1 MVEEKLVRLFTSW
14 SGTQPASIEKLPGSG
29 SNRIYFRL
37 RGSGFSV
44 IGAWND
50 DIRENDAFVSFTRHF
65 CRNGFPVA
73 EVLAYNQE
81 NRVYLL
87 TDLGD
92 TTLYQLLISSRSPN
106 ASFPSEIL
114 DLYKKAL
121 QWLPEFQITAGVGID
136 YAKCY
141 PRNAFDR
148 QSMIWDLNYF
158 KYYFLKL
165 AGVPYDEQALEDDF
179 QKLCNFL
186 LEARSEY
193 FLYRDFQSRNIMIFE
208 GQPWFID
215 YQGGRKGAL
224 QYDVASILF
233 DGKADLPPQV
243 RTELLNY
250 YLDHLASRFN
260 LKPEI
265 FLKQYPAFILIR
277 ILQALGAYGFRGFY
291 EKKTHF
297 LQSIPFAMNNLR
309 FLRIGNQ
316 FDFGLDSLIKVIDL
330 IVDENGTYCKQLIK
344 IAEGKKEFIG
354 KPTESESKVLTVR
367 INSFSYKNSIPID
380 QTGNGGGFVFD
391 CRALPNPGR
400 FEQYREKTGK
410 DQDVIDFLKE
420 EPSVKAFLD
429 HTFSLVD
436 QSVSTYTAR
445 GFTNLMISFGC
456 TGGRHRS
463 VYCAEQLARRLETNL
478 QVKVVLR
485 HIEQE

>member
-1 MVEEKLVRLFTSW
+1 MAEEKLARLFTSW

-29 SNRIYFRL
+29 SNRVYFRL
-37 RGSGFSV
+37 RGSGLSA

-65 CRNGFPVA
+65 HKNGFPVA
-73 EVLAYNQE
+73 EVLSYNCE
-81 NRVYLL
+81 NRVYLI

-92 TTLYQLLISSRSPN
+92 TTLYQLLSVARAPN

-121 QWLPEFQITAGVGID
+121 QWLPEFQITAGAGID

-148 QSMIWDLNYF
+148 QSMVWDLNYF

-179 QKLCNFL
+179 QKFCGLL

-224 QYDVASILF
+224 QYDVASLLF

-243 RTELLNY
+243 RTELLNF
-250 YLDHLASRFN
+250 YLEHLSSRFN

-265 FLKQYPAFILIR
+265 FLKSYPAFILIR

-297 LQSIPFAMNNLR
+297 LQSIPFALNNLR
-309 FLRIGNQ
+309 FLRTSNQ
-316 FDFGLDSLIKVIDL
+316 LDFGLDSLMRVIDL
-330 IVDENGTYCKQLIK
+330 IVDENGIYCKQLIK
-344 IAEGKKEFIG
+344 IAEDNKEFIF
-354 KPTESESKVLTVR
+354 KPTESATPVLIVR
-367 INSFSYKNSIPID
+367 INSFSYKKAIPGD

-400 FEQYREKTGK
+400 FEQYMEKTGK
-410 DQDVIDFLKE
+410 DLDVIHFLQE
-420 EPSVKAFLD
+420 ELSVKSFLD
-429 HTFSLVD
+429 NVFSLVD
-436 QSVSTYTAR
+436 QSVSTYTSR
-445 GFTNLMISFGC
+445 GFENLMVSFGC

-463 VYCAEQLARRLETNL
+463 VYCAEQLARRIQAYP